1 MTRTEFFS
9 FVLGLALASAPA
21 LAQQSGARVQLAPHS
36 LHPGISLSAPA
47 ATPLDAQ
54 IQDNHAADL
63 RSAQRDLLQ
72 QNPSGMGRQELAIGR
87 ALNGF
92 MPR

>member
-1 MTRTEFFS
+1 MTRTKFFS
-9 FVLGLALASAPA
+9 FVLGLALASAPV
-21 LAQQSGARVQLAPHS
+21 LAQQSGTRAQLPPHS
-36 LHPGISLSAPA
+36 LHPGMSLSAPA

-54 IQDNHAADL
+54 IQDNYAADL

-72 QNPSGMGRQELAIGR
+72 QNPSAMGRQELAIGH